1 MNRQKHK
8 LSRRITAVLL
18 TLAML
23 LSMVPAAFASEGESE
38 NTLAVKFNNLE
49 IENNEMTLQLG
60 TTKSISVNR
69 DRVSLPYEE
78 LKFSFQDQN
87 AQGENGDASET
98 SQFIEISCI
107 PPGGTESSGNP
118 SLSSVYVKSLAVGKT
133 EVTVSYTDSSQQQW
147 STTFTVEVVETGE
160 INGIQVRAWN
170 GSVTQ
175 ESDNVFQINGNVI
188 FGFDPVD
195 SEGKSWSSHLYFSD
209 VECALSNGDDLP
221 SYIKNVFSSTA
232 IQFRNPSAGISDTIV
247 ATIPSLKLNA
257 GDTTDASTT
266 FTVKTKAPEY
276 TAALRLYEETNSPSV
291 GIEEIIAALD
301 ELQIPY
307 TSGSNYVEILGD
319 NLSSR
324 AELENLYSSY
334 NSGLS
339 SNWDMD
345 EFLKFINEHFFKI
358 TEPEKYIIKPQHL
371 SGYEKSY
378 FNMNG
383 NAGYFILTL
392 DMAPGSAVEPI
403 DENEKVTVT
412 LVNRNGDGESET
424 ETFNKGEWINPI
436 YDFQSDDPDYPV
448 TGWTIDGESRYIQG
462 PIVLEDNITLKAV
475 NNVPDHYVRIVVLE
489 DEEDTDL
496 IHSESIDEIED
507 NGSIYTPK
515 TIGEPQKTENGSN
528 RDFTYKVSL
537 TEYQKLYDGSY
548 SDNETERAALYEFLN
563 TKGLLQVDE
572 INFFDTSVT
581 QYKDAVAGQDIAL
594 ADEGNIEKNSALT
607 IATFVIS
614 FKPEEVTITPAD
626 ITVYTGGDGY
636 ESVMDGTGETTVE
649 ANGLP
654 TPGYLITLPESI
666 DDAFFAGDQEAANL
680 SGQIRFV
687 YDGDRD
693 GEYTNKDE
701 DRVWNLDLYSE
712 GESKTAVGE
721 DGVARYVYRMD
732 ADSLSGT
739 PIRMLFTDGNEEII
753 SDDFEIGLETGL
765 FKTYDMTIYPGL
777 LESGAIKA
785 QVLVD
790 KDGDGVYSEDEI
802 VIDNMSVNVGTATLT
817 VRGTTNEE
825 VIHAVGNDVD
835 AVADNAHHITAVAP
849 TDTKYYINESQVEVD
864 PSNVSLLSDE
874 LVETEPLQEYIVNND
889 IADNGENFEYRYLDL
904 VDNTNGNAYVT
915 ATNPVD
921 VYWKIPEDADR
932 DSLLIVHFNE
942 LDREY
947 TDLDT
952 MLANNS
958 PDVYTLDDGLSVVE
972 IGNEYYLKFST
983 TSFSPFVLVWNEDN
997 PYYPPYDPGDDDEE
1011 EPDTPALDK
1020 VNHFLYVEG
1029 YPEDYRTGE
1038 YSDNED
1044 LWPVKPQGNIT
1055 RAEVATI
1062 FYRLLKDE
1070 VREEIE
1076 TDVNSFP
1083 DVNEDDWFNV
1093 TVSSLAN
1100 MGAISGYEDGTFRP
1114 NEPISRAELAAMA
1127 VRFYDTFEA
1136 EYEEGTFL
1144 DVGGDEWYADAI
1156 AAAEELGILGGY
1168 PDGTVRPNNNI
1179 TRAETCAI
1187 VNRVLERRPH
1197 DEHLGDVEDMR
1208 TWPDNQPGAWYYADM
1223 QEATNGHYYEW
1234 IDIDGSKFE
1243 EWTEVDKDYD
1253 WTKR

>member
-23 LSMVPAAFASEGESE
+23 FSMVPAAFASEGESE
-38 NTLAVKFNNLE
+38 NTLVLSTNQNDSTITENDLIDLDQMLQISLNDTNVEHELYVRLYDAANEEYSRPNSVTAS
-49 IENNEMTLQLG
+49 IEDANIAKVESPQYQHYTLNITGLAEG
-60 TTKSISVNR
+60 ETTLKVSAGGQSISVKIKVEADLVQSAAIKVGSTFGKGN
-69 DRVSLPYEE
+69 SLSVTAGNYYLFANPAD
-78 LKFSFQDQN
+78 KGGQVIKGATFIGAPTFSL
-87 AQGENGDASET
+87 SET
-98 SQFIEISCI
+98 SSTGI
-107 PPGGTESSGNP
+107 TLSGNY
-118 SLSSVYVKSLAVGKT
+118 LKAQAEGT
-133 EVTVSYTDSSQQQW
+133 AEITAQI
-147 STTFTVEVVETGE
+147 GE
-160 INGIQVRAWN
+160 ITSTLNLTVTEPKQMCGLQIKPT
-170 GSVTQ
+170 GSELTAQDIKTALEKLGVSKEQ
-175 ESDNVFQINGNVI
+175 LSISNGNVVVASI
-188 FGFDPVD
+188 ETTKG
-195 SEGKSWSSHLYFSD
+195 
-209 VECALSNGDDLP
+209 ALEQ
-221 SYIKNVFSSTA
+221 Y
-232 IQFRNPSAGISDTIV
+232 
-247 ATIPSLKLNA
+247 
-257 GDTTDASTT
+257 
-266 FTVKTKAPEY
+266 Y
-276 TAALRLYEETNSPSV
+276 TAYAQSIGTDRQADSIAATVNKLFFN
-291 GIEEIIAALD
+291 GEEIIDGWAL
-301 ELQIPY
+301 
-307 TSGSNYVEILGD
+307 
-319 NLSSR
+319 NL
-324 AELENLYSSY
+324 N
-334 NSGLS
+334 G
-339 SNWDMD
+339 
-345 EFLKFINEHFFKI
+345 
-358 TEPEKYIIKPQHL
+358 
-371 SGYEKSY
+371 SY
-378 FNMNG
+378 FNLSLPTNSG
-383 NAGYFILTL
+383 NFILSLTALPGTEIVENPDQECTL
-392 DMAPGSAVEPI
+392 
-403 DENEKVTVT
+403 T
-412 LVNRNGDGESET
+412 LVNIDGD
-424 ETFNKGEWINPI
+424 NKEKEITGYYGQKISLSTYTASDEDNPI
-436 YDFQSDDPDYPV
+436 
-448 TGWTIDGESRYIQG
+448 TGWQYQVKND
-462 PIVLEDNITLKAV
+462 EDDWVTQPSIINKDQTITLTSDTRLIARHDTE
-475 NNVPDHYVRIVVLE
+475 PHYVRIVVLE
-489 DEEDTDL
+489 DNQDTDVIARFL
-496 IHSESIDEIED
+496 DGAHHPEMKQSSD
-507 NGSIYTPK
+507 SS
-515 TIGEPQKTENGSN
+515 QLGSN
-528 RDFTYKVSL
+528 YYPKDWSQEESVHAISDRDYTYNVSL
-537 TEYQKLYDGSY
+537 TEYQNLYDGQY
-548 SDNETERAALYEFLN
+548 SQEDWAN
-563 TKGLLQVDE
+563 LLQFMENNDLLEIDE
-572 INFFDTSVT
+572 TTLYSVSAT
-581 QYKDAVAGQDIAL
+581 QYDHAVAGQDIAL

-874 LVETEPLQEYIVNND
+874 LVETEPLQEYIVDNN
-889 IADNGENFEYRYLDL
+889 IANNGENFEYRYLDL

-915 ATNPVD
+915 ATNHVD

-932 DSLLIVHFNE
+932 DSLRIVHFNE

-952 MLANNS
+952 MLANNP
-958 PDVYTLDDGLSVVE
+958 PDVYTLDNGLSVVE
-972 IGNEYYLKFST
+972 IENEYYLKFST
-983 TSFSPFVLVWNEDN
+983 KSFSPFVLVWNEDD

-1020 VNHFLYVEG
+1020 VNHFLYIEG

-1083 DVNEDDWFNV
+1083 DVNADDWFNV

-1100 MGAISGYEDGTFRP
+1100 MNAISGYEDGTFRP
-1114 NEPISRAELAAMA
+1114 NEPITRAELAAMA
-1127 VRFYDTFEA
+1127 ERFYEAFDA

-1144 DVGGDEWYADAI
+1144 DVEGDEWFADAI
-1156 AAAEELGILGGY
+1156 AAAKELGILGGY

-1197 DEHLGDVEDMR
+1197 DEHLGDVDDMR
-1208 TWPDNQPGAWYYADM
+1208 TWPDNLPGAWYYADM

-1234 IDIDGSKFE
+1234 IDIDGVDFE

>member
-18 TLAML
+18 TFAML
-23 LSMVPAAFASEGESE
+23 FSMVPAAFAAEGESK
-38 NTLAVKFNNLE
+38 NTLVLSTNQSDST
-49 IENNEMTLQLG
+49 ITENDLIDVNETLQISLNDTNVKHELYVRLYDAANDKYSRPNSVTASIDDTNIAKVDSPQYQQYTLNITG
-60 TTKSISVNR
+60 LEEGEATLNVSVGEQSISVKIKVEADLVQSAAIKVGSTFGEENLLSVTAGNYYLFANPA
-69 DRVSLPYEE
+69 DKGGQVIKGAAFIGAPTFSL
-78 LKFSFQDQN
+78 
-87 AQGENGDASET
+87 SET
-98 SQFIEISCI
+98 SSTGI
-107 PPGGTESSGNP
+107 TLSGNY
-118 SLSSVYVKSLAVGKT
+118 LKAQAEGTAVITAQIGDIT
-133 EVTVSYTDSSQQQW
+133 S
-147 STTFTVEVVETGE
+147 
-160 INGIQVRAWN
+160 NLN
-170 GSVTQ
+170 LSVTEPKQ
-175 ESDNVFQINGNVI
+175 MCGLQIKPTGSELTAQDIKTALEGLGVSEEQLSISNGNV
-188 FGFDPVD
+188 V
-195 SEGKSWSSHLYFSD
+195 
-209 VECALSNGDDLP
+209 VESIETTKDALEQ
-221 SYIKNVFSSTA
+221 Y
-232 IQFRNPSAGISDTIV
+232 
-247 ATIPSLKLNA
+247 
-257 GDTTDASTT
+257 
-266 FTVKTKAPEY
+266 Y
-276 TAALRLYEETNSPSV
+276 TAYAQSIGTDRQADSIAATVNKLFFNDQ
-291 GIEEIIAALD
+291 EIIDGWAL
-301 ELQIPY
+301 
-307 TSGSNYVEILGD
+307 
-319 NLSSR
+319 NL
-324 AELENLYSSY
+324 N
-334 NSGLS
+334 G
-339 SNWDMD
+339 
-345 EFLKFINEHFFKI
+345 
-358 TEPEKYIIKPQHL
+358 
-371 SGYEKSY
+371 SY
-378 FNMNG
+378 FNLSLPTNSG
-383 NAGYFILTL
+383 NFILSLTALPGTEIEEKPDQTCTL
-392 DMAPGSAVEPI
+392 
-403 DENEKVTVT
+403 T
-412 LVNRNGDGESET
+412 LVNIDGN
-424 ETFNKGEWINPI
+424 NKEIEIPGHYGQKISLSTYTASDEDNPI
-436 YDFQSDDPDYPV
+436 
-448 TGWTIDGESRYIQG
+448 TGWQYQVKNDKGDWITQPSIINKDQT
-462 PIVLEDNITLKAV
+462 ITLTADTRLIARHDTE
-475 NNVPDHYVRIVVLE
+475 PHYVRIVVLE
-489 DEEDTDL
+489 DNQDTDVIARFL
-496 IHSESIDEIED
+496 DGAHHPEMKQSSD
-507 NGSIYTPK
+507 SS
-515 TIGEPQKTENGSN
+515 QLGSN
-528 RDFTYKVSL
+528 YYPKDWSQEENVYAISGRDYTYNVSL
-537 TEYQKLYDGSY
+537 TEYTNLYDGQY
-548 SDNETERAALYEFLN
+548 SQEDWAN
-563 TKGLLQVDE
+563 LLQFMEDKDLLEIDE
-572 INFFDTSVT
+572 TTLYSVSAT
-581 QYKDAVAGQDIAL
+581 QYDHAVAGQEIAL
-594 ADEGNIEKNSALT
+594 TGEGNIEAGSPLT
-607 IATFVIS
+607 ITTFFVS

-626 ITVYTGGDGY
+626 ITVYTGGTGY
-636 ESVMDGTGETTVE
+636 ESVMNGTGETTVE
-649 ANGLP
+649 SNGLP

-666 DDAFFAGDQEAANL
+666 NDEYFDGKQEAANL

-687 YDGDRD
+687 YDGNGD
-693 GEYTNKDE
+693 GEYKTKDA

-712 GESKTAVGE
+712 GEKSQTAVGE
-721 DGVARYVYRMD
+721 DDVARYVYRMD

-739 PIRMLFTDGNEEII
+739 PIRMLFTDRNEEII
-753 SDDFEIGLETGL
+753 SDDFEIGLATGL

-790 KDGDGVYSEDEI
+790 KNKDGKYSENEV

-817 VRGTTNEE
+817 VRGTTKAE

-835 AVADNAHHITAVAP
+835 AVADNTHHITAVAP
-849 TDTKYYINESQVEVD
+849 TDTKYYINESQVEVA
-864 PSNVSLLSDE
+864 PANVSLLSDE
-874 LVETEPLQEYIVNND
+874 LVETEPLQEYIVDQD

-932 DSLLIVHFNE
+932 DSLRIVHFNE

-952 MLANNS
+952 MLANNP
-958 PDVYTLDDGLSVVE
+958 PDVYTLEDDLSVVE
-972 IGNEYYLKFST
+972 IENEYYLKFST
-983 TSFSPFVLVWNEDN
+983 KSFSPFVLVWNEDD

-1011 EPDTPALDK
+1011 DPDTPALDK

-1083 DVNEDDWFNV
+1083 DVNADDWFNV

-1144 DVGGDEWYADAI
+1144 DVDGDEWYADAI
-1156 AAAEELGILGGY
+1156 AAAEELGIIGGY
-1168 PDGTVRPNNNI
+1168 PDGTVRPEANI

-1197 DEHLGDVEDMR
+1197 DEHLGDVDDMR

>member
-23 LSMVPAAFASEGESE
+23 FSMVPAAFASGGESE
-38 NTLAVKFNNLE
+38 NTLTVKFNNQE

-60 TTKSISVNR
+60 TTKAISIS
-69 DRVSLPYEE
+69 DRYSRTFNDLVFTFKDEGKDTATPSSEVIDISAVQPGATTA
-78 LKFSFQDQN
+78 QN
-87 AQGENGDASET
+87 TNS
-98 SQFIEISCI
+98 I
-107 PPGGTESSGNP
+107 
-118 SLSSVYVKSLAVGKT
+118 YVKSLAVGKT

-160 INGIQVRAWN
+160 ITGIQVRAWN
-170 GSVTQ
+170 GSATQ
-175 ESDNVFQINGNVI
+175 EPDNVFEINGNVI
-188 FGFDPVD
+188 FSFDPVD
-195 SEGKSWSSHLYFSD
+195 KDGTSWSSHLYFSD
-209 VECALSNGDDLP
+209 VKCALSNGDDLP

-232 IQFRNPSAGISDTIV
+232 IQFSYPPAGISDTIV
-247 ATIPSLKLNA
+247 ATIPNLKLNA
-257 GDTTDASTT
+257 GDTTDASKT

-276 TAALRLYEETNSPSV
+276 TAALRLYEETKSQSV
-291 GIEEIIAALD
+291 GIEEIKAALD
-301 ELQIPY
+301 ELQIQY
-307 TSGSNYVEILGD
+307 TYGSNYVEISGD
-319 NLSSR
+319 NLSSK
-324 AELENLYSSY
+324 AELENLQSNY
-334 NSGLS
+334 NSGLN
-339 SNWDMD
+339 SNWDMN
-345 EFLKFINEHFFKI
+345 EFLKFINRHFFNI

-392 DMAPGSAVEPI
+392 DMAPGSAVKPV
-403 DENEKVTVT
+403 DKNEQVNVT
-412 LVNRNGDGESET
+412 LVNRNGDGGSET
-424 ETFNKGEWINPI
+424 KIFNKGEWINPI
-436 YDFQSDDPDYPV
+436 YNFQSDDPDYPV

-548 SDNETERAALYEFLN
+548 SDNETERAVLYEFLK

-572 INFFDTSVT
+572 INFFETSVT

-594 ADEGNIEKNSALT
+594 ADEGNIEKDSALT

-614 FKPEEVTITPAD
+614 FKPEEVMITPAD

-636 ESVMDGTGETTVE
+636 ESVMNGTGETTVE
-649 ANGLP
+649 SNGLP

-666 DDAFFAGDQEAANL
+666 DDAFFNGTQEAANL

-687 YDGDRD
+687 YDGDED
-693 GEYTNKDE
+693 GEYTTKDE

-712 GESKTAVGE
+712 GEKSQTAVGE

-732 ADSLSGT
+732 KDSLSDI
-739 PIRMLFTDGNEEII
+739 PIRMLFTDGNDEIT
-753 SDDFEIGLETGL
+753 SDDFEISLKEGL
-765 FKTYDMTIYPGL
+765 FKTYGMTIYPGL

-790 KDGDGVYSEDEI
+790 KNEDGQYSEDEV
-802 VIDNMSVNVGTATLT
+802 VIDNMSVNVGTAKLT
-817 VRGTTNEE
+817 VRGTTNAE

-849 TDTKYYINESQVEVD
+849 TDTKYYINESQVEVA
-864 PSNVSLLSDE
+864 PANVSLLSDK
-874 LVETEPLQEYIVNND
+874 LVETEPLQEYIVDKD

-932 DSLLIVHFNE
+932 DSLRIVHFNE

-947 TDLDT
+947 TNLDT
-952 MLANNS
+952 MLADNP
-958 PDVYTLDDGLSVVE
+958 PDVYTLDDDLSVVE
-972 IGNEYYLKFST
+972 IENEYYLKFST
-983 TSFSPFVLVWNEDN
+983 TSFSPFVLVWNEDD

-1083 DVNEDDWFNV
+1083 DVDKDDWFNI

-1100 MGAISGYEDGTFRP
+1100 MGALSGYEDGTFRP
-1114 NEPISRAELAAMA
+1114 NEPISRAELASMA
-1127 VRFYDTFEA
+1127 VRFYDAFEV

-1144 DVGGDEWYADAI
+1144 DVDGDEWYADAI

-1197 DEHLGDVEDMR
+1197 DDHLGDVYDMR